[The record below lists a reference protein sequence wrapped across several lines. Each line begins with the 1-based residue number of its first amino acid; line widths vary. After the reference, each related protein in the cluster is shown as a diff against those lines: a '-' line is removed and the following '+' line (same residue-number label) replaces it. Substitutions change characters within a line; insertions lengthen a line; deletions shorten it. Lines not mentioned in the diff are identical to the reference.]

1 MADTWVGPGGP
12 PSPPAGVEPP
22 PAAPEPPG
30 EAIPICDISSGSL
43 SDSQKEYSL

>member
-30 EAIPICDISSGSL
+30 EAIPICDISNGNVL
-43 SDSQKEYSL
+43 DRQREYAL